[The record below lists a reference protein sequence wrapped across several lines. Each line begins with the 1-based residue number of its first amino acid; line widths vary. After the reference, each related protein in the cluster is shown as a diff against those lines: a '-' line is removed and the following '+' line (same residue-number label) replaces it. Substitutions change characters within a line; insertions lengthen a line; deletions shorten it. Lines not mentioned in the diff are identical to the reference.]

1 MKDKFWAWYITAF
14 RIFVP
19 ISSFAW
25 TCNGIINLR
34 LLSHKWDVIIIML
47 IFALYLGSYLLIQSR
62 KKQ

>member
-1 MKDKFWAWYITAF
+1 MKDKFWRWYMVAF

-19 ISSFAW
+19 ITSFFW
-25 TCNGIINLR
+25 VCSEIIELR
-34 LLSHKWDVIIIML
+34 LLSREWDIILIML